1 MCDNYTHVREKLHDG
16 FNGNLNIS
24 ICTQV
29 RNECHLVYGW
39 VMFHYLHG
47 VNKFHIYLIEPSDC
61 TEDILSDLVKKNIV
75 VLHHFPQD
83 AFEYESEFKLC
94 EQDRTSPSNIR
105 LYMGKNVCQNYSNFI
120 DECKL
125 SLEEFDT
132 TLDNK
137 HRPSCQY
144 SSMYDCFRRHEN
156 HDGLVGMIDVDE
168 YIFSNSSKVSLP
180 EAFSTLPKKDV
191 FVIEG
196 LLYGMTKQYRRQ
208 MPFDLLPVLHRW
220 HIELK
225 DRVQEAYKFK
235 NGVKYRNFARKSFYR
250 MPVALQRQKFFIEN
264 HEPYYKN
271 LYDSDKIYLTDKEND
286 LVYYN
291 HYMYKSLEEWTFS
304 SILTKRYEREVIPSQ
319 LHIFEEQYG
328 SRMETFLNRFQDF
341 FEVCEVPKIKKL
353 LQSKTKAN
361 ERWWK
366 MTFLQNEVEKQEENL
381 RVDLNLFWIIV
392 AVALS
397 AMVVVTIVFKE
408 KSKYNKVKTIDS
420 SDEEDEPEQL
430 QLLQK
435 KPAV

>member
-1 MCDNYTHVREKLHDG
+1 MCDNYTSARENLHNG
-16 FNGNLNIS
+16 FKGDLNIS

-75 VLHHFPQD
+75 VLHHFPED
-83 AFEYESEFKLC
+83 AFKYKSEFKLC

-125 SLEEFDT
+125 SLQEFDT
-132 TLDNK
+132 MLDNK

-144 SSMYDCFRRHEN
+144 ASMYDCFRRHEN
-156 HDGLVGMIDVDE
+156 HNGLVGMIDVDE
-168 YIFSNSSKVSLP
+168 YIFSNSSNTSLP
-180 EAFSTLPKKDV
+180 AAFGALPKKDV

-208 MPFDLLPVLHRW
+208 MPFDLLPVLHKW

-225 DRVQEAYKFK
+225 DEVQEAYKYK

-250 MPVALQRQKFFIEN
+250 MPVALNREKFFIEN
-264 HEPYYKN
+264 HEPFFKG
-271 LYDSDKIYLTDKEND
+271 LYEGENVYLTDKQND

-291 HYMYKSLEEWTFS
+291 HYMYKSLEEWVFS

-319 LHIFEEQYG
+319 LHIFEEEYG
-328 SRMETFLNRFQDF
+328 SRMETFLTQFKDF
-341 FEVCEVPKIKKL
+341 FEICEVPKIKKL
-353 LQSKTKAN
+353 LHSNTNTN

-366 MTFLQNEVEKQEENL
+366 MPLVQSNLKKQETDTS
-381 RVDLNLFWIIV
+381 VDLHLFWIIV
-392 AVALS
+392 AIALS
-397 AMVVVTIVFKE
+397 AMVIVTVVFKE
-408 KSKYNKVKTIDS
+408 KNDYREVQTNDN
-420 SDEEDEPEQL
+420 SDEEDDLEL
-430 QLLQK
+430 DK
-435 KPAV
+435 VKI